1 MGDIEAAN
9 QNAVVVADTPKENLG
24 CCGRFRADFQLD
36 FFQRTDANGKILDLE
51 RSFCASERTLWVLL
65 PKLVF
70 FALTVADVISG
81 LVTTRYPRFWMAYLS
96 NWSLIY
102 ATIYISLSFFVSL
115 GWSSL
120 LFIKM
125 TWAMFSIAIVHQIL
139 VFFLFWF
146 LEYDSDYDLDYY
158 TIMTHGGVA
167 LCVVL
172 DGLIVNRTPVRIK
185 HWFPTF
191 AMSVLYTIWN
201 IIHSYV
207 VEENPWID
215 DDDQIYIYSAL
226 NWRDDFVQ
234 AAVTIGIVILFVS
247 PVFHLIIWRLSL
259 CSRRYEEEEEEDPA
273 KNNGPPA
280 GEEQEEVEETAPS
293 ATVY

>member
-1 MGDIEAAN
+1 MGADIEEN
-9 QNAVVVADTPKENLG
+9 QNAGSDTPNENLG
-24 CCGRFRADFQLD
+24 CCGRFRADSRLN
-36 FFQRTDANGKILDLE
+36 FFQRTDVNGKILDLE
-51 RSFCASERTLWVLL
+51 RSFCASQRTLWVLL
-65 PKLVF
+65 PKLTF

-81 LVTTRYPRFWMAYLS
+81 LTTTEHPRFWMAYLS
-96 NWSLIY
+96 NWTLVY

-115 GWSSL
+115 GCDSL

-125 TWAMFSIAIVHQIL
+125 TWIMFSIAVVHEIL
-139 VFFLFWF
+139 VFLLFWG

-191 AMSVLYTIWN
+191 AMSLLYTIWN

-226 NWRDDFVQ
+226 NWRDDPVQ
-234 AAVTIGIVILFVS
+234 AGVTIGIVILVVS
-247 PVFHLIIWRLSL
+247 PVFHFIIWSLSMR
-259 CSRRYEEEEEEDPA
+259 SRRYEDTAPA
-273 KNNGPPA
+273 KKGLLA
-280 GEEQEEVEETAPS
+280 GEQQAKETSLS